1 MTDTPQPDL
10 PVGRNLKIGL
20 FHLGSGM
27 ADVITTG
34 IWNRVMI
41 SDLGYAATPVGLLV
55 SLRYFLAPISV
66 WAGRMSDRYAVGGY
80 RRLFW
85 IWLGRALMAIS
96 IIAVGL
102 GTAALMRGGGAI
114 GMAGGA
120 DAGLWLMLSLALI
133 LFSFGNAISG
143 STFLALIYDRSSES
157 QRGRAVGI
165 VWTFLLIGFAVGGI
179 AFGLALPAHSE
190 GEGVKFTPE
199 LFQNLFLFSTQTSGF
214 LQKVHFN
221 PELLQNLFII
231 AALILGTLWFVA
243 LVGEERRAKPGE
255 QRSAHQEYTTSAL
268 ADLRLALKDRSMR
281 FFFGFLSLS
290 MLFAFSQD
298 LILEPFGGQVFG
310 MPASVTT
317 RFTAYWAVTAILGT
331 ILFLFLSRR
340 FKWLTNTTMSIIG
353 VAFLIVTFA
362 LFALS
367 AFAEIR
373 QLVTPGLIALGI
385 GLGIWNVGALG
396 LMMDMSPFGRAGTF
410 LGFWT
415 LVVTLARGIGVAGGG
430 ILRDLGLSLSGSL
443 ATAYGLA
450 FLIGAI
456 GLTVSL
462 VALLRVNVRAYKA
475 AQQSES
481 APASAEQVLVGA
493 MD

>member
-1 MTDTPQPDL
+1 MTDSPTPNL
-10 PVGRNLKIGL
+10 PVGNNLKIGL

-102 GTAALMRGGGAI
+102 GTAALMRGGGAT
-114 GMAGGA
+114 GLAGGA
-120 DAGLWLMLSLALI
+120 DAGLWLILSLALI

-143 STFLALIYDRSSES
+143 STFLALIYDRAAES
-157 QRGRAVGI
+157 QRSRAVGI
-165 VWTFLLIGFAVGGI
+165 VWTFLLVGFAVGGI
-179 AFGLALPAHSE
+179 AFGIALPAHAE
-190 GEGVKFTPE
+190 GEATSFT
-199 LFQNLFLFSTQTSGF
+199 
-214 LQKVHFN
+214 
-221 PELLQNLFII
+221 PELLQNLFVI
-231 AALILGTLWFVA
+231 AALILGTLWFGS
-243 LVGEERRAKPGE
+243 LVGEERRAKPG
-255 QRSAHQEYTTSAL
+255 QVTNAHQEYTTSAV

-281 FFFGFLSLS
+281 FFFWFLSLS

-298 LILEPFGGQVFG
+298 LILEPFGGQVFN

-317 RFTAYWAVTAILGT
+317 RFTAYWAVTAIIGT
-331 ILFLFLSRR
+331 IVFLVLSRR
-340 FKWLTNTTMSIIG
+340 IKWLTNTNMSIMGI
-353 VAFLIVTFA
+353 VFLVITFG
-362 LFALS
+362 LFTLA
-367 AFAEIR
+367 AFANIR

-385 GLGIWNVGALG
+385 GLGIWNVGTLG

-430 ILRDLGLSLSGSL
+430 ILRDLGLALTGSLS
-443 ATAYGLA
+443 TAYGLA
-450 FLIGAI
+450 FLIGTI
-456 GLTVSL
+456 GLIVSL
-462 VALLRVNVRAYKA
+462 VALLRVNVQAYKA
-475 AQQSES
+475 AQNEQS
-481 APASAEQVLVGA
+481 APASAEHVLVGA